1 MKDLEGK
8 IALVTGASRGLGR
21 GIAEVLAEKGASVIV
36 NYRTDT
42 AHAQSICE
50 EIRAKGGTA
59 VPFQADVGK
68 AEEVK
73 KLFDFV
79 KSEFGRL
86 DILVNNA
93 GTTKAQDIFET
104 SEADWDFI
112 IQTNLKS
119 LFLMCKSAMEI
130 MREQKSGRII
140 NMSSIV
146 AYRGALFGHVH

>member
-1 MKDLEGK
+1 MSFSDCISSVPRVKYLSKLNFTEDIMKDLEGK

-21 GIAEVLAEKGASVIV
+21 GIAEVLAEKGASVIA

-42 AHAQSICE
+42 AHAQSICD

-93 GTTKAQDIFET
+93 GTTKAHERQERDCSRRHDGGE
-104 SEADWDFI
+104 
-112 IQTNLKS
+112 
-119 LFLMCKSAMEI
+119 
-130 MREQKSGRII
+130 
-140 NMSSIV
+140 
-146 AYRGALFGHVH
+146 